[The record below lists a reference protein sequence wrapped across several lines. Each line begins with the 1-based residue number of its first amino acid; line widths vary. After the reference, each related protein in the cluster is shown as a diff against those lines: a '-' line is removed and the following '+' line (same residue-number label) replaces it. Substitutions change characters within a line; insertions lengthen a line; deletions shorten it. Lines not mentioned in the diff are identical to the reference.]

1 MKKILLAILAIG
13 IFAGVSGGSASDS
26 TGVPNSSSRNA
37 SPESMVVCLGRG
49 PHSYAMAGM
58 SVPARISEEQCRQPV
73 EPHET
78 GLCAPCLRDLERQGC
93 TIVDVVVG
101 TEKNVDGSAFPAAT
115 YLLSCERP

>member
-13 IFAGVSGGSASDS
+13 IFGWLSGGSASES

-49 PHSYAMAGM
+49 PHDYVMGGI
-58 SVPARISEEQCRQPV
+58 SVPASISDEQCIQPV
-73 EPHET
+73 EPHDT
-78 GLCAPCLRDLERQGC
+78 GHCAPCLRDLERQGC